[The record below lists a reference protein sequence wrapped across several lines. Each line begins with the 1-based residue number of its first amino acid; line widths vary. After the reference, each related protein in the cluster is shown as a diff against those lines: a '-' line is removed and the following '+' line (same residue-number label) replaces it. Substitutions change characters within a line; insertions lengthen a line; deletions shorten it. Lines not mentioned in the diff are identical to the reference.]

1 MMYNI
6 IFAPQFKR
14 DLEETFEYISNSLAS
29 PQAAKR
35 LMSEF
40 DSSIVRTADEPY
52 LYPLCPEPLNTLGL
66 RKIVIKNYI
75 AVYYVNENTKSV
87 NFLRLFYGRQNYLVF
102 FK

>member
-14 DLEETFEYISNSLAS
+14 DLDETFEYISNSLAS
-29 PQAAKR
+29 PQAAKK
-35 LMSEF
+35 LMSEI
-40 DSSIVRTADEPY
+40 DSSIVRTTDEPY

-75 AVYYVNENTKSV
+75 AVYYVDENKKSV
-87 NFLRLFYGRQNYLVF
+87 NFLRLFYGRQNYLSF

>member
-35 LMSEF
+35 LMSEI

-52 LYPLCPEPLNTLGL
+52 LYPFCPEPLNTLGL

-87 NFLRLFYGRQNYLVF
+87 NFLRLFYGRQNYLAF

>member
-14 DLEETFEYISNSLAS
+14 DLDETFEYISNSLTS
-29 PQAAKR
+29 PQAAKK
-35 LMSEF
+35 LMTKI
-40 DSSIVRTADEPY
+40 DSCIVRTADEPF

-75 AVYYVNENTKSV
+75 AVYYVDENKKSV
-87 NFLRLFYGRQNYLVF
+87 NFLRLFYGRRNYLAF